1 MTNSNNNIERIA
13 SIYDR
18 IFAIQEESKKNQKA
32 FERKMKRLNTP
43 ITELNKYYTVL
54 IQYDW
59 GKETEREF
67 RTKAEAMKFFAN
79 EIKEA
84 KEYDE
89 LEGISFAGLTINKI
103 NKEYGGYSS
112 SAIATKHDI
121 FDM

>member
-112 SAIATKHDI
+112 SAIATKYDI